1 MSLLTAKDVRD
12 LVPQEDFSDDQLA
25 VTMRLVAGWLRE
37 DSGLTELPD
46 PLLDTHALWS
56 PALELVAL
64 VAENPTSL
72 ASRTSG
78 PTSATWPQA
87 RRRDAIRAGVRATYR
102 AATGG
107 PRGSFPPAQPWPDP
121 ALPAKYWDPVRQVWC
136 VA

>member
-1 MSLLTAKDVRD
+1 MSLLANADVRS

-37 DSGLTELPD
+37 ATGLTEIGDLT
-46 PLLDTHALWS
+46 DTHALWS

-72 ASRTSG
+72 ASRTAG

-87 RRRDAIRAGVRATYR
+87 RRRDAILRGVTASYTKATS
-102 AATGG
+102 G
-107 PRGSFPPAQPWPDP
+107 PRGTFPPAPAWPDP
-121 ALPAKYWDPVRQVWC
+121 AWPDPAWPG
-136 VA
+136 APL